1 MLTFDQVLEEV
12 YGALARENEMRSPTD
27 QIPMSP
33 DAPLFGD
40 RGMLSSFGLVTLLLE
55 IEDAISD
62 RIGAQITLSDERAMA
77 AHKSPFRNP
86 ASLAEYVVKLLNDRA
101 NA

>member
-12 YGALARENEMRSPTD
+12 YGALARENEMRSPPE
-27 QIPMSP
+27 QIPISP

-55 IEDAISD
+55 IEDAISECS
-62 RIGAQITLSDERAMA
+62 GAQITLSDERAMA
-77 AHKSPFRNP
+77 AYKSPFRNP